1 MLNRI
6 HHLGYAVEDVEAA
19 SRFYRENF
27 GAIPGE
33 PEVVE
38 EQGIIATMFRVGESR
53 VELVQPT
60 RPDSPVGKFLATRGE
75 GFHHVAYQVDDLEAM
90 LTHLQSNGVELV
102 DERPRIG
109 AGGTRMA
116 FVHPKGTFGVLTEL
130 VESPEDVIHKRGVGH
145 GR

>member
-19 SRFYRENF
+19 SLFYKRNF
-27 GAIPGE
+27 GALPGE

-38 EQGIIATMFRVGESR
+38 EQGIVATMFRVGESR

-60 RPDSPVGKFLATRGE
+60 CPDSPVGKFLARRGE
-75 GFHHVAYQVDDLEAM
+75 GFHHVAYQVDDLEAV
-90 LTHLQSNGVELV
+90 LAHLQSNGVELV
-102 DERPRIG
+102 DVRPRIG

-116 FVHPKGTFGVLTEL
+116 FVHPKDTFGVLTEL
-130 VESPEDVIHKRGVGH
+130 VELPHEGG
-145 GR
+145 

>member
-6 HHLGYAVEDVEAA
+6 YHLGYAVEDIDAA

-27 GAIPGE
+27 GVEPGE

-38 EQGIIATMFRVGESR
+38 EQGIVAVMFRVGESM

-60 RPDSPVGKFLATRGE
+60 RPDSPVGRFLEKRGE
-75 GFHHVAYQVDDLEAM
+75 GVHHVAYEVDDLEAA
-90 LTHLQSNGVELV
+90 LRELRKNGVEII
-102 DERPRIG
+102 DEEPRIG

-116 FVHPKGTFGVLTEL
+116 FIHPKSAFGVLTEL
-130 VESPEDVIHKRGVGH
+130 VELPHRGD
-145 GR
+145 